1 MKSYLSSAI
10 LMVFFAGIF
19 TSCQKEKLAPNVPT
33 KVFNTAKFR
42 QFIATSLSNGPSV
55 ARGYSIVVNKGGNWV
70 DTFSFGWAY
79 RSPTGGS
86 FAAMHVNQ
94 EINVASVSKT
104 ITAVGALQLLKKNN
118 LKIDSTIGRW
128 LPAYWNANNAIK
140 NITFGELLT
149 HSSGINE
156 SNTSYDSLKATVA
169 RGLDNPLKPFDVY
182 ANSNFALFRAMIPY
196 LADRNAAV
204 AKENSMLP
212 GNAAGFE
219 TWLSEEYV
227 KYMQANVFT
236 PIGIA
241 NATCTP
247 SANTAM
253 GFNENT
259 GGPIDVVLTGANND
273 WLNFCGGG
281 GYYLSVMEI
290 ARFQAYL
297 AHTDILVDQTQ
308 RSLMNSKLLGWDNED
323 SPLTDMGQAYGKDG
337 ALFWDLNGDNLLNTG
352 DAGLQ
357 TLVIQFP
364 NKIELTLAVTSIP
377 GGWRTLTSMVRNA
390 YNASWENK

>member
-1 MKSYLSSAI
+1 MKQFLFAAI
-10 LMVFFAGIF
+10 LMIFFSGIF
-19 TSCQKEKLAPNVPT
+19 TSCQKEKLAPNVSA
-33 KVFNTAKFR
+33 KEFNAVKFR
-42 QFIATSLSNGPSV
+42 QLIATSLSSGSSE
-55 ARGYSIVVNKGGNWV
+55 ARGYSIVVNKGGNWI

-79 RSPTGGS
+79 RSPAGGS
-86 FAAMHVNQ
+86 YASMHVNQ
-94 EINVASVSKT
+94 EINIASVSKT

-128 LPAYWNANNAIK
+128 LPAYWNATTTIK

-149 HSSGINE
+149 HSSGI
-156 SNTSYDSLKATVA
+156 SQSATTYDSLKATVA
-169 RGLDNPLKPFDVY
+169 RGLDNPAKPFDVY

-196 LADRNAAV
+196 LANRSAAI

-219 TWLSEEYV
+219 TWLSQEYV
-227 KYMQANVFT
+227 KYMQVNIFT

-259 GGPIDVVLTGANND
+259 GGPVDIVLTGVNDD
-273 WLNFCGGG
+273 WLNACGGG
-281 GYYLSVMEI
+281 GYYLSVMEV

-297 AHTDILVDQTQ
+297 AHTEILLDQTQ

-323 SPLTDMGQAYGKDG
+323 SPVTDMGQAYGKDG
-337 ALFWDLNGDNLLNTG
+337 ALFWDLNGDNVLNTG

-357 TLVIQFP
+357 TFIMKFP
-364 NKIELTLAVTSIP
+364 NQIELTLAVTSIP
-377 GGWRTLTSMVRNA
+377 GGWRTFSSMVRNA
-390 YNASWENK
+390 YNICWENK